1 MKAVVLAA
9 GLGTRLRP
17 LTFFVPKALAAAGSK
32 LLIDFV
38 VEWLR
43 RNGVREVAV
52 VGYYMQNLV
61 RSYLSEFHPDV
72 VFLESRRL
80 LGTAGQLY
88 YAKEWVDG
96 DVVVVNTDVLTNLD
110 LRAPLE
116 LHKSKKALLTVVG
129 SANKASLRFGVLE
142 VEDDLLK
149 TWREKPTF
157 EFVTSTGI
165 YVVSDVVVKKLS
177 EEYLDMDALARSL
190 TPRVAVYTAKEA
202 YFYDVGT
209 LEDLTKARDVELGEL
224 RP

>member
-1 MKAVVLAA
+1 VKAVVLAA

-17 LTFFVPKALAAAGSK
+17 LTFFVPKALGDVGSK

-43 RNGVREVAV
+43 RNEVREIAV
-52 VGYYMQNLV
+52 VGYYMQNTLK
-61 RSYLSEFHPDV
+61 SYLSEFHPDV

-88 YAKEWVDG
+88 YAKEWVED

-116 LHKSKKALLTVVG
+116 LHKSKRALLTVVG
-129 SANKASLRFGVLE
+129 SANKTSLRFGVLE

-165 YVVSDVVVKKLS
+165 YIVSDVVVKRLS

-190 TPRVAVYTAKEA
+190 VPRVAVYTAKEA

-209 LEDLTKARDVELGEL
+209 LDDLAKARGVELGEL
-224 RP
+224 KP

>member
-1 MKAVVLAA
+1 VKAVVLAA

-17 LTFFVPKALAAAGSK
+17 LTFFVPKALADVGSK

-43 RNGVREVAV
+43 RNDVREIAV
-52 VGYYMQNLV
+52 VGYYMQKILK
-61 RSYLSEFHPDV
+61 SYISEFYPDV

-88 YAKEWVDG
+88 YAKEWVEG

-116 LHKSKKALLTVVG
+116 LHRSKRALLTVVS
-129 SANKASLRFGVLE
+129 SANKTSLRFGVLE

-157 EFVTSTGI
+157 EFVTSTGVYI
-165 YVVSDVVVKKLS
+165 VSDVVVKKLP

-190 TPRVAVYTAKEA
+190 VPRVAVYIAKEA

-209 LEDLTKARDVELGEL
+209 LDDLTKARGVELGEL
-224 RP
+224 KP

>member
-17 LTFFVPKALAAAGSK
+17 LTFFVPKALADVGSK

-38 VEWLR
+38 IEWLR

-52 VGYYMQNLV
+52 VGYYMQKTLK
-61 RSYLSEFHPDV
+61 SYLSEFYPDV

-88 YAKEWVDG
+88 YAKEWVES

-116 LHKSKKALLTVVG
+116 LHKSKRALLTVVG
-129 SANKASLRFGVLE
+129 SVNRTSLRFGVLE

-149 TWREKPTF
+149 AWREKPTF

-165 YVVSDVVVKKLS
+165 YIVSDVVVKRLS

-190 TPRVAVYTAKEA
+190 VPRVAVYTAKEA

-209 LEDLTKARDVELGEL
+209 LDDLTKARGVELGEL
-224 RP
+224 KP